1 MANNRETIT
10 DHFTE
15 DLREGGLE
23 EEKEKV
29 DSDSEGLPPIIPVD
43 EEEEDEG
50 DVEEEG
56 GEKDDP
62 DEEDGEEGE
71 GQGGGARRTRIIKG

>member
-1 MANNRETIT
+1 MKSLVANNRETIT

-29 DSDSEGLPPIIPVD
+29 DSDG
-43 EEEEDEG
+43 EDEG

-56 GEKDDP
+56 GEKDEP

-71 GQGGGARRTRIIKG
+71 GQGGGARWTTNNSSRVW

>member
-43 EEEEDEG
+43 EEEEEEQDGPPTIHG
-50 DVEEEG
+50 DLE
-56 GEKDDP
+56 P
-62 DEEDGEEGE
+62 
-71 GQGGGARRTRIIKG
+71 RI